1 MNRKIGM
8 FAAAVNV
15 MAVTGFALTMAAGSD
30 FGGYLAS
37 VFIALGFVPMMCSF
51 CLLAKQKT
59 KLAGY
64 LSMGYAAI
72 YATIILLV
80 YFAQCTT
87 VHRGGL
93 SEEAMDILDY
103 RRFGLFFNYDLLG
116 YAMMSLSTFF
126 AGLTIDGKTRG
137 DRWLK
142 ALLLIHGIFF
152 ITCLLIPMLD
162 VFSADR
168 SSSAWIG
175 TAVLEFWCIYFIPIG
190 ILSFQYFRKQGS
202 SCEKKITVDIS

>member
-30 FGGYLAS
+30 FGGYLTS
-37 VFIALGFVPMMCSF
+37 IFIALGFVPMMCAF
-51 CLLAKQKT
+51 CLLAKQEA

-64 LSMGYAAI
+64 LSMVFAAI
-72 YATIILLV
+72 YAAIILLV

-87 VHRGGL
+87 VHKGGL
-93 SEEAMDILDY
+93 SEQAMDILDY
-103 RRFGLFFNYDLLG
+103 RMFGLFFNYDLLG
-116 YAMMSLSTFF
+116 YALMSLSTFF
-126 AGLTIDGKTRG
+126 AGLTIEGETRS

-152 ITCLLIPMLD
+152 IACFLIPMLD

-190 ILSFQYFRKQGS
+190 ILSFQYFRKQAVQF
-202 SCEKKITVDIS
+202 KK

>member
-8 FAAAVNV
+8 TASAINIIAV
-15 MAVTGFALTMAAGSD
+15 AGFALSMLIGSN
-30 FGGYLAS
+30 FGSYLTS
-37 VFIALGFVPMMCSF
+37 IFIALGFVPMMCAF
-51 CLLAKQKT
+51 CLLAKPEV

-64 LSMGYAAI
+64 LSMMFASM

-93 SEEAMDILDY
+93 SEQAAGILDY
-103 RRFGLFFNYDLLG
+103 QTFGLFFNYDLLG
-116 YAMMSLSTFF
+116 YAMMALSTFF
-126 AGLTIDGKTRG
+126 AGLTIEGKARS

-152 ITCLLIPMLD
+152 ISSFLMPMLG
-162 VFSADR
+162 VFSPDNTAA
-168 SSSAWIG
+168 AWVG
-175 TAVLEFWCIYFIPIG
+175 VAVLEFWCAYFIPVG
-190 ILSFQYFRKQGS
+190 ILSFRFFRG
-202 SCEKKITVDIS
+202 